1 MSDLIP
7 FTYHNH
13 AIRTAQHDDGST
25 WWVAA
30 DVCTILALRN
40 VSEACSRL
48 DDDEKGIQLVDTP
61 GGPQE
66 LLIVNEPGL
75 YRLITRSRKK
85 EATDFRRWVF
95 HEVLP
100 QIRKTGSYGQP
111 STPAVINPE
120 HQLMIDMIV
129 RIDQNEQR
137 ALLAEAAAARA
148 ESKAD
153 MALDAQQ
160 FLTVAEY
167 VYINQLQHQLPTSA
181 YKACSDHLRL
191 YCMDHRIPF
200 RKIPVGGHR
209 WSDEYGYPVSVYA
222 DVFSGWLLRRNGQR
236 MLPDVYADDWD
247 PRDA

>member
-1 MSDLIP
+1 MPDLIP
-7 FTYHNH
+7 FTYHNQ

-100 QIRKTGSYGQP
+100 QIRKTGAYGQ
-111 STPAVINPE
+111 STQPAVQNQALQAI
-120 HQLMIDMIV
+120 IDMAV
-129 RIDQNEQR
+129 QLDRTEQR
-137 ALLAEAAAARA
+137 AIQAEATATRA

-160 FLTVAEY
+160 YLTVAEY
-167 VYINQLQHQLPTSA
+167 VYVEKLQRQLPESA

-200 RKIPVGGHR
+200 RKIPVGGQR
-209 WSDEYGYPVSVYA
+209 WSEEYGYHVSVYA
-222 DVFSGWLLRRNGQR
+222 EVFPGWLLRRNGQSTLH
-236 MLPDVYADDWD
+236 MIHPKDTDA
-247 PRDA
+247 RDA